1 MRSGPGWRRPGSK
14 IPRGLAARGWA
25 ARPWRSPARRSL
37 PVREKLRNYLITGLL
52 VAGPIG
58 LTFYLCLLI
67 IDFVDR
73 SVAALFPAAYNPN
86 RYLPFHIPG
95 LGLVVAVAGLTM
107 IGAVAAGYFGRLF
120 VRASERVLG
129 RMPFIRGVYGAVKQ
143 IFETVLAKQS
153 NTFREVVLI
162 EFPRREMWTLGFI
175 TGRIEGEIQALSRDE
190 MVSVLIPTTPNP
202 TSGYLVF
209 VPRRDVVPLSLSVEE
224 GIKLV
229 VSGGI
234 VTPLERR
241 PAGVPAAVMLE
252 RAAGSDPAAS

>member
-1 MRSGPGWRRPGSK
+1 MRSGFARRRFGSGSTPHRRP
-14 IPRGLAARGWA
+14 
-25 ARPWRSPARRSL
+25 SL
-37 PVREKLRNYLITGLL
+37 RERLRNNLITGLL

-58 LTFYLCLLI
+58 LTLYLCFLI
-67 IDFVDR
+67 VDFVDR
-73 SVAALFPAAYNPN
+73 SVAALFPASYNPN

-95 LGLVVAVAGLTM
+95 LGLVVAVAGLTLL
-107 IGAVAAGYFGRLF
+107 GAVAAGYFGRLF

-153 NTFREVVLI
+153 NSFREVVLI
-162 EFPRREMWTLGFI
+162 EFPRREMWTIGFV
-175 TGRIEGEIQALSRDE
+175 TGRIEGEIQALARDE
-190 MVSVLIPTTPNP
+190 MVSVLVPTTPNP

-209 VPRRDVVPLSLSVEE
+209 VPRREVVPLSLTVEE

-234 VTPLERR
+234 VTPSEHR
-241 PAGVPAAVMLE
+241 PAPPALFE
-252 RAAGSDPAAS
+252 RAARPDSAAL

>member
-1 MRSGPGWRRPGSK
+1 MLSGFTRPPLPPRRP
-14 IPRGLAARGWA
+14 
-25 ARPWRSPARRSL
+25 SL
-37 PVREKLRNYLITGLL
+37 RERLRNYLITGVL

-73 SVAALFPAAYNPN
+73 SVAALFPAGYNPN
-86 RYLPFHIPG
+86 HYLPFHIPG
-95 LGLVVAVAGLTM
+95 LGLVVALAALTL
-107 IGAVAAGYFGRLF
+107 IGAAAAGYFGRLF

-175 TGRIEGEIQALSRDE
+175 TGRVEGEIQAVSREE
-190 MVSVLIPTTPNP
+190 MVGVLVPTTPNP

-209 VPRRDVVPLSLSVEE
+209 VPRREVVPLSMTVEE
-224 GIKLV
+224 GIKLI

-234 VTPLERR
+234 VTPPERP
-241 PAGVPAAVMLE
+241 PAPLPAPAFE
-252 RAAGSDPAAS
+252 GSDSAAR

>member
-1 MRSGPGWRRPGSK
+1 MRSGFFRHRFDWRNR
-14 IPRGLAARGWA
+14 AARGWT
-25 ARPWRSPARRSL
+25 ARSRRAL
-37 PVREKLRNYLITGLL
+37 PPRRPPLREKLRNSLITGLL

-67 IDFVDR
+67 VNFVDR

-95 LGLVVAVAGLTM
+95 LGLIVAVIGLTL
-107 IGAVAAGYFGRLF
+107 IGAVAAGYLGRVF

-129 RMPFIRGVYGAVKQ
+129 RMPFIRGIYGAVKQ

-175 TGRIEGEIQALSRDE
+175 TGRVGGEIQALSRDE

-209 VPRRDVVPLSLSVEE
+209 VPRRDVVPVSLSVEE
-224 GIKLV
+224 GIKFV

-234 VTPLERR
+234 VTPPERR
-241 PAGVPAAVMLE
+241 PATEPAAVVFE
-252 RAAGSDPAAS
+252 GAARSDPAAL

>member
-1 MRSGPGWRRPGSK
+1 MPSSSAWRRLGLRFA
-14 IPRGLAARGWA
+14 RGLAAWGRA
-25 ARPWRSPARRSL
+25 ARPRRHPARRRV
-37 PVREKLRNYLITGLL
+37 PVREKLRNSLITGLL

-73 SVAALFPAAYNPN
+73 SVAALFPASYNPN

-95 LGLVVAVAGLTM
+95 LGLVVAIAGLTL
-107 IGAVAAGYFGRLF
+107 IGAVAAGYLGRLF

-162 EFPRREMWTLGFI
+162 EFPRREMWTLGFV
-175 TGRIEGEIQALSRDE
+175 TGRVEGEIQALSREE
-190 MVSVLIPTTPNP
+190 MVGVLIPTTPNP

-234 VTPLERR
+234 VTPPERR
-241 PAGVPAAVMLE
+241 PAAAPAPALFE
-252 RAAGSDPAAS
+252 RAAGPDPGAR